1 VRAARLATLFGG
13 ALLLTTLIVSSARA
27 AESLLIDAAALAA
40 QRSAPDVR
48 IVDMVD
54 EVADYRRGHIPGA
67 VRLDVDDAR
76 VSVPGRGFRL
86 PNVDEAARLFGKLGL
101 TSDMRIVVYDDAGG
115 LNAAW
120 LFYVLESFGHTRV
133 AILDGGIAAWRRA
146 GLPLVTDVPAITA
159 TLYHP
164 TARPERVTTAEWIR
178 DHLEDRSV
186 ALVDARS
193 PAEYS
198 GAKRYARR
206 AGHIP
211 GAVNVEWQQN
221 LRPDGTFKPVEDL
234 RTMYRGAGV
243 TPDKTV
249 VTYCQTHH
257 RGAHTYF
264 VLRLLGYPRVV
275 GYDRSWAEWG
285 NRDELPVAR

>member
-1 VRAARLATLFGG
+1 MGVAKRLWLAA
-13 ALLLTTLIVSSARA
+13 LIVLALSAPRAHA
-27 AESLLIDAAALAA
+27 AESLLIDAAALAT
-40 QRSAPDVR
+40 QRAAPDVR
-48 IVDMVD
+48 IIDMVD
-54 EVADYRRGHIPGA
+54 ETADYRRGHVPGA
-67 VRLDVDDAR
+67 VHLDVEAAR
-76 VSVPGRGFRL
+76 VPVPSRGFRL
-86 PNVDEAARLFGKLGL
+86 PNVDEAARLFGTLGL
-101 TSDMRIVVYDDAGG
+101 TPDTRVVIYDDAGG

-120 LFYVLESFGHTRV
+120 LFYVLEAFGHARV

-146 GLPLVTDVPAITA
+146 GLPLAADVPAITA
-159 TLYHP
+159 TSYRP

-178 DHLEDRSV
+178 EHLDDRSV

-193 PAEYS
+193 RAEYT

-206 AGHIP
+206 SGHIP
-211 GAVNVEWQQN
+211 GAVNLDWQQN
-221 LRPDGTFKPVEDL
+221 LRPDGPFKPVEEL
-234 RTMYRGAGV
+234 RAMYRGAGV

>member
-1 VRAARLATLFGG
+1 MLTLTVV
-13 ALLLTTLIVSSARA
+13 LTAPAVPTARA
-27 AESLLIDAAALAA
+27 AEPLLIDAATLAA
-40 QRSAPDVR
+40 QRSARDLR
-48 IVDMVD
+48 IVDMAD

-67 VRLDVDDAR
+67 VHLDVEDAR
-76 VSVPGRGFRL
+76 VPVAGRGYRL

-101 TSDMRIVVYDDAGG
+101 TPATRVVVYDDADG

-120 LFYVLESFGHTRV
+120 LFYVLEALGHARV
-133 AILDGGIAAWRRA
+133 AILDGGTAAWRRA
-146 GLPLVTDVPAITA
+146 GQPLTSETPTIAPTTYRPVPSSD
-159 TLYHP
+159 
-164 TARPERVTTAEWIR
+164 RVTTAEWIR
-178 DHLEDRSV
+178 DHLDDKSV

-193 PAEYS
+193 SAEYT
-198 GAKRYARR
+198 GAKRHALRG
-206 AGHIP
+206 GHIP
-211 GAVNVEWQQN
+211 SAVNLEWRQN
-221 LRPDGTFKPVEDL
+221 LRPDGTFKSLDEL
-234 RTMYRGAGV
+234 RAMYTAAGV

-285 NRDELPVAR
+285 NRDELPVSR